1 MRVNIAIFRI
11 IWYNKRV
18 TAAIIARK
26 ARAVK
31 RYLRKRLRCGGHMS
45 LKKIAEM
52 TGASVSTV
60 SRVLNN
66 KPGPNASKALRE
78 RIWAAAAEIG
88 YAPNRTAQALRRG
101 AAESAA
107 RRILVV
113 TARIH
118 SLDADPFF
126 HELYMSVRAELF
138 RAGCAAE
145 RLDASEEMPASLP
158 ACDGMVILGRCSQAL
173 LQKLRRASPNLVG
186 IWRNPTDFD
195 IDEVMCDGK
204 KAASVAVEYLIAR
217 GHSSIAYIG
226 DCSYESRYVGYTD
239 ALIRNNLPIRYPLIF
254 PTRQTEAE
262 GYEAMRMIARANDA
276 TAVFCANDITAV
288 GALSALRDLPKPRPD
303 IAVIAIDN
311 IDLAQRTQP
320 LLTTIDIPRED
331 MAHMAVQVL
340 MDRIAR
346 GHREI
351 LRVEFPCRLVRRK
364 SCGED

>member
-1 MRVNIAIFRI
+1 
-11 IWYNKRV
+11 
-18 TAAIIARK
+18 
-26 ARAVK
+26 
-31 RYLRKRLRCGGHMS
+31 MS

-52 TGASVSTV
+52 TGASISTV
-60 SRVLNN
+60 SRVLNS
-66 KPGPNASKALRE
+66 KPGPSASKELRE
-78 RIWAAAAEIG
+78 RIWAAAQEIG

-101 AAESAA
+101 ESAGGA

-118 SLDADPFF
+118 SLEADPFF
-126 HELYMSVRAELF
+126 YELYMSVLSELF

-145 RLDASEEMPASLP
+145 RLDASEEMPAAIP
-158 ACDGMVILGRCSQAL
+158 PCDGMVILGRCSQAL
-173 LQKLRRASPNLVG
+173 LQKLRRASSNLVG

-195 IDEVMCDGK
+195 IDEVMCDGR
-204 KAASVAVEYLIAR
+204 KAAATAVGYLISL
-217 GHSSIAYIG
+217 GHRSIAYIG
-226 DCSYESRYVGYTD
+226 DCSYESRYVGYSD
-239 ALIRNNLPIRYPLIF
+239 ALIRNDLPIRYPLIF

-262 GYEAMRMIARANDA
+262 GCEAMRMIMRANEA

-288 GALSALRDLPKPRPD
+288 GALRALADMKPRPD
-303 IAVIAIDN
+303 VAVIAIDN

-364 SCGED
+364 SCGE